1 VESPQLQILA
11 CTRRALNAEDLYPCL
26 GQSYRVVTTLKVGA
40 AKLSHAQGSFLG
52 RQVQVNHSI
61 THKLQIVVR
70 SLVAAFGSEKHR
82 SALFAQ
88 KGKTALVYNG
98 RCQWIG
104 SETESWRLERAAVV

>member
-1 VESPQLQILA
+1 M
-11 CTRRALNAEDLYPCL
+11 REDLYPCL

-70 SLVAAFGSEKHR
+70 IVAAFGVKSTVAPCSLRKRRKEQH
-82 SALFAQ
+82 LFT
-88 KGKTALVYNG
+88 KWKVSVD
-98 RCQWIG
+98 R
-104 SETESWRLERAAVV
+104 

>member
-1 VESPQLQILA
+1 MQQFVQFRYTGGITSAILA

-61 THKLQIVVR
+61 THIADRRQEPR
-70 SLVAAFGSEKHR
+70 
-82 SALFAQ
+82 
-88 KGKTALVYNG
+88 
-98 RCQWIG
+98 RCL
-104 SETESWRLERAAVV
+104 RK